1 MNRERRFFVAME
13 ELPSCFFAMKRTVVI
28 LLLTRL
34 QLYFHENTRKKLK
47 LNEKYGI
54 MNVQDKLKVKKLVF

>member
-1 MNRERRFFVAME
+1 VLFRSNGRAA
-13 ELPSCFFAMKRTVVI
+13 LPVFALQRPAVI

-34 QLYFHENTRKKLK
+34 QLNFHENARKKLK

-54 MNVQDKLKVKKLVF
+54 MNVQDKLKAKKLVF